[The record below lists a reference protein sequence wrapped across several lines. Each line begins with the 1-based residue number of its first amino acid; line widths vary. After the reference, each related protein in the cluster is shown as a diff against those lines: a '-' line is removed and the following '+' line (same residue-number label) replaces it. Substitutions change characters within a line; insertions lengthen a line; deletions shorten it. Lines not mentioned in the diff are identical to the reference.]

1 MAVMAVNSSMV
12 ETYWKIGQYIVEF
25 EQGGNVK
32 AKYGTALLENL
43 SSDLSRSHG
52 KGFSRSNLNYM
63 RLFYQFY
70 PNCETVSHKLTWSNI
85 CELVKINDP
94 HERSF
99 YENQSILENWNVR
112 ELRRQ
117 KKSSLY
123 LRLAASKDKDGI
135 IALAKK
141 GQIVE
146 KPEDIIREPFVLEFL

>member
-1 MAVMAVNSSMV
+1 MGKTIKTLGADYENLLFQISDTYSSGRQKAVMAVNSSMV

-70 PNCETVSHKLTWSNI
+70 PNCEIVSHNLT
-85 CELVKINDP
+85 
-94 HERSF
+94 
-99 YENQSILENWNVR
+99 
-112 ELRRQ
+112 
-117 KKSSLY
+117 
-123 LRLAASKDKDGI
+123 
-135 IALAKK
+135 
-141 GQIVE
+141 
-146 KPEDIIREPFVLEFL
+146 